1 MAICRLRFTVAHGK
15 CWNVLYF
22 CSSAKDLMGDKVDSA
37 GVDWIGHG
45 VNLATPSQNEM
56 AIGI

>member
-1 MAICRLRFTVAHGK
+1 MG
-15 CWNVLYF
+15 
-22 CSSAKDLMGDKVDSA
+22 AKIDSA

-56 AIGI
+56 AIGIKSYSQLR